1 MPDDGLEAE
10 LRYEPDGAIVFDDA
24 VEPKL
29 VFALELELALEPEP
43 EPEPEPDQPSDINE
57 SNGYSYMM

>member
-10 LRYEPDGAIVFDDA
+10 LRYEADGAIVFDDA

-43 EPEPEPDQPSDINE
+43 DQPSDMNE